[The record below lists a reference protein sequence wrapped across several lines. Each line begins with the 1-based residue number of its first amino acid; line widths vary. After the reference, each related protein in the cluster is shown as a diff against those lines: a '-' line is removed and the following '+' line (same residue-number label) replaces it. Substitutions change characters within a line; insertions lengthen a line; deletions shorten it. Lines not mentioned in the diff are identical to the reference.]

1 MFISVQAHEYHA
13 HQDLLGQYFQLRKA
27 VFCDQLQWDCPP
39 TGNEERDH
47 CDTLSPVYLLWCSND
62 RRTLYGGMRL
72 MPTTGP
78 TLLYDVFRRT
88 FPAAAELSAPGIWEG
103 TRMCVHEANLQT
115 DHPDIEPGRAF
126 GLMLLALCEC
136 AMVHGIHTMI
146 SNYEPHLKRVYQRAG
161 AVVDELGRA
170 EGYGKRPVCCGSFEV
185 SPTIHQQMRAAMA
198 VDMPLYRRPAFIE
211 RPAVRTKRRAA

>member
-1 MFISVQAHEYHA
+1 MFIALQAHNYAKHL
-13 HQDLLGQYFQLRKA
+13 HLVQQYYRLRKR
-27 VFCDQLQWDCPP
+27 VFCDLLQWDCTP
-39 TGNEERDH
+39 TGDEERDYY
-47 CDTLSPVYLLWCSND
+47 DTLGPVYLLWCSSD
-62 RRTLYGGMRL
+62 MAVLYGGMRL

-88 FPAAAELSAPGIWEG
+88 FPNAAELSAPGIWEG
-103 TRMCVHEANLQT
+103 TRMCIHEANLKR

-136 AMVHGIHTMI
+136 AMAHGIHTMI

-170 EGYGKRPVCCGSFEV
+170 DGYGNRPVCCGSFDV
-185 SPTIHQQMRAAMA
+185 SAEIHARMQAAME
-198 VDMPLYRRPAFIE
+198 VDIPLYRRPPLHNAEVMNKHNI
-211 RPAVRTKRRAA
+211 AA